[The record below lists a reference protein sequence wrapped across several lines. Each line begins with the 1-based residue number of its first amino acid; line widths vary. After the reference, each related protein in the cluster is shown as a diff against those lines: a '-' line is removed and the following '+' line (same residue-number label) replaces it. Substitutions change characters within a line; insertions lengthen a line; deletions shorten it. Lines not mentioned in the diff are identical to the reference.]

1 MGSIVI
7 WGMEAGV
14 LRYVSNLPYGIYTR
28 CGAFP
33 GYPYPPVAAAMHKA
47 FAAANGSAD
56 RLCGWGQWKE

>member
-7 WGMEAGV
+7 WDMEAGV

-33 GYPYPPVAAAMHKA
+33 GYPNPPEPLAKTRKTASTPSAGAGEEVALP
-47 FAAANGSAD
+47 S
-56 RLCGWGQWKE
+56 